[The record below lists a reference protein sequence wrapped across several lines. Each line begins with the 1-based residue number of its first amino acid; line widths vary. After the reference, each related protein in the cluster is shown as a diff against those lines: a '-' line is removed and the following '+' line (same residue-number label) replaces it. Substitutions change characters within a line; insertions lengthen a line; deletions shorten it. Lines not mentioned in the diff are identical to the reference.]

1 MTESIRVKSICTPWI
16 RVMADLPAFASRQE
30 KQLLALDDLQAQL
43 DMLKRR
49 AGGGSGNGTLIS
61 MVSDLFAAAIEAAF
75 PQVHPCRGK
84 EHGPRIPHH

>member
-1 MTESIRVKSICTPWI
+1 
-16 RVMADLPAFASRQE
+16 MADLSAFASRQE

-84 EHGPRIPHH
+84 ERGPRMPHH